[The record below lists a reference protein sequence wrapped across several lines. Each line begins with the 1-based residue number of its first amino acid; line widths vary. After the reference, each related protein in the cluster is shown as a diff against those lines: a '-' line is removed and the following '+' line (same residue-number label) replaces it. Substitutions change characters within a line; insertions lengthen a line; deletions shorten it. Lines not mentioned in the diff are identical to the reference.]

1 MLDFNHF
8 YARLTE
14 AGLGHWLETLPAN
27 VRAWNE
33 TSRHGELKKW
43 LRIVEQLPDL
53 TPSSFDLRD
62 AVRVGVAEDAAPG
75 DRARIEGLLKQ
86 LTPWRKGPFELFGVR
101 IDTEWRSDWKW
112 DRVAPH
118 ISDLTGRR
126 VLDIGC
132 GSGYH
137 LWRMKGA
144 GADLVV
150 GVDPGQLFMMQFRA
164 IQRYLPQAIARD
176 VELLPLG
183 VEHLQKVE
191 AFDTVFTMG
200 VLYHRRSPID
210 FLQQCIDQL
219 RPGGELVL
227 ETLVIDGDV
236 QQVLVPGDRYAQMPN
251 VWFIPSSAAL
261 CHWLERL
268 GMQNIRVVDEN
279 VTSLDEQRSTD
290 WMQGQSL
297 ADFLNPDDRS
307 LTNEGY
313 PAPKRAVVIAN
324 KG

>member
-1 MLDFNHF
+1 MTDFHSF

-14 AGLGHWLETLPAN
+14 SGLGHWLETLPAA
-27 VRAWNE
+27 VQQWHE
-33 TSRHGELKKW
+33 SQRHGELKKW
-43 LRIVEQLPDL
+43 QRIVDQLPNL
-53 TPSSFDLRD
+53 TPSSYDLTTQ
-62 AVRVGVAEDAAPG
+62 VRVGEAGDASSG
-75 DRARIEGLLKQ
+75 EQARIEGLLKQ
-86 LTPWRKGPFELFGVR
+86 LTPWRKGPFELFGVH

-112 DRVAPH
+112 DRVKPH
-118 ISDLTGRR
+118 ITNLEGRR

-144 GADLVV
+144 GASLAV

-164 IQRYLPQAIARD
+164 IQRYLPESIARD

-219 RPGGELVL
+219 APGGELVL
-227 ETLVIDGDV
+227 ETLVIDGDEN
-236 QQVLVPGDRYAQMPN
+236 QVLVPGDRYAQMPN
-251 VWFIPSSAAL
+251 VWFIPSSKAL
-261 CHWLERL
+261 CHWLHRL
-268 GMQNIRVVDEN
+268 GMKNIRVVDET
-279 VTSLDEQRSTD
+279 VTSLEEQRATA

-297 ADFLNPDDRS
+297 ADFLDSKDRNR
-307 LTNEGY
+307 TREGF
-313 PAPKRAVVIAN
+313 PAPKRAVILCSR
-324 KG
+324 

>member
-1 MLDFNHF
+1 MTEFHSF

-14 AGLGHWLETLPAN
+14 SGLGHWLETLPAA
-27 VRAWNE
+27 VQRWHSE
-33 TSRHGELKKW
+33 QRHGELHKW
-43 LRIVEQLPDL
+43 QRIVDQLPDL
-53 TPSSFDLRD
+53 TPSSFDLTRQVRIGEAND
-62 AVRVGVAEDAAPG
+62 AKPG
-75 DRARIEGLLKQ
+75 ERARIQGLLKQ
-86 LTPWRKGPFELFGVR
+86 LTPWRKGPFELFGVH

-112 DRVAPH
+112 DRVQPH
-118 ISDLTGRR
+118 IANLEGRR

-144 GADLVV
+144 GASLVV
-150 GVDPGQLFMMQFRA
+150 GVDPSQLFMMQFRA
-164 IQRYLPQAIARD
+164 IQRYLPESIARD

-219 RPGGELVL
+219 APGGELVL
-227 ETLVIDGDV
+227 ETLVIDGDE

-251 VWFIPSSAAL
+251 VWFIPSSKAL

-268 GMQNIRVVDEN
+268 GMKNIRVVDEN
-279 VTSLDEQRSTD
+279 VTSLQEQRATE

-297 ADFLNPDDRS
+297 ADFLDPQNSNR
-307 LTNEGY
+307 TREGF
-313 PAPKRAVVIAN
+313 PAPKRAVVLCN
-324 KG
+324 K